1 MAITR
6 PPHGGRAWL
15 SGAQGR
21 SVLGVYRDEVIE
33 EAARRIRDAAPGA
46 QVILFGSH
54 ARGAAR
60 SDSDVDLLVVEP
72 AVENTSREEVRLRRT
87 LRGLGLFA
95 DVVVVS
101 AAQAAKLRDEPCSVV
116 GIALTEGRVLAE

>member
-1 MAITR
+1 VSGV
-6 PPHGGRAWL
+6 HG
-15 SGAQGR
+15 
-21 SVLGVYRDEVIE
+21 DDVIE

-46 QVILFGSH
+46 QVILFGSR

-60 SDSDVDLLVVEP
+60 PDSDVDLLVVEP
-72 AVENTSREEVRLRRT
+72 AVEDTSREEVRLRRA

-101 AAQAAKLRDEPCSVV
+101 AAQAARLRDEPCSVV
-116 GIALTEGRVLAE
+116 GVALAEGRVLTA

>member
-1 MAITR
+1 M
-6 PPHGGRAWL
+6 
-15 SGAQGR
+15 S
-21 SVLGVYRDEVIE
+21 GVYDDAVIA

-54 ARGAAR
+54 ARGAPRA
-60 SDSDVDLLVVEP
+60 DSDLDLLVVEP
-72 AVENTSREEVRLRRT
+72 QVEDASREEVRLRRA

-101 AAQAAKLRDEPCSVV
+101 SADVRRLRDVPGSVV
-116 GIALTEGRVLAE
+116 GVALAEGRVLAA

>member
-1 MAITR
+1 MYDD
-6 PPHGGRAWL
+6 
-15 SGAQGR
+15 
-21 SVLGVYRDEVIE
+21 GVIM

-54 ARGAAR
+54 MRGEARQ
-60 SDSDVDLLVVEP
+60 DSDLDLLVVEP
-72 AVENTSREEVRLRRT
+72 VVEDAAREEVRLRRA

-101 AAQAAKLRDEPCSVV
+101 ATDAARLRDVPYSVV
-116 GIALTEGRVLAE
+116 AVALAEGRVLAA